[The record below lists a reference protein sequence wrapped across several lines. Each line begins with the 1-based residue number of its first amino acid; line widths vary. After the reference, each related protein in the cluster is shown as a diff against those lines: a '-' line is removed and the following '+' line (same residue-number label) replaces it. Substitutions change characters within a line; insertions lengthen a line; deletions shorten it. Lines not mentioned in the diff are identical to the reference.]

1 MSAPS
6 ESSPF
11 PNRSIILDDICPP
24 GVVAVELTGSARAS
38 ELYPQERNE
47 TTTFGEKRLSEFS
60 AGRLCAKLA
69 LAELGI
75 VNFPL
80 QMNNDR
86 RPRWPDGIVG
96 SISHTRDYC
105 AALVARA
112 TDISAIGFDVECTD
126 RIGEELWDALFTS
139 RERDRLRALLP
150 TQRPIDATIIFSAKE
165 AFYKCHFAQSPSWLD
180 FTDVE
185 IEILPGAV
193 DGSAGIFSIQPCSA
207 RISRAEYNGR
217 FLVARGFAA
226 TSVVVLP
233 PAT

>member
-1 MSAPS
+1 MSSPF
-6 ESSPF
+6 ESSSF

-24 GVVAVELTGSARAS
+24 CVVAFELTGSARAS
-38 ELYPQERNE
+38 DLYPQEREE
-47 TTTFGEKRLSEFS
+47 TASFGETRRSEFS
-60 AGRLCAKLA
+60 AGRLCAKRA
-69 LAELGI
+69 LAEFGI

-80 QMNNDR
+80 QINNDR

-112 TDISAIGFDVECTD
+112 TDVSAIGFDVERTE

-139 RERDRLRALLP
+139 RERERLCARLP
-150 TQRPIDATIIFSAKE
+150 AQRTIDATIIFSAKE

-193 DGSAGIFSIQPCSA
+193 DESAGAFKIRPCSA
-207 RISRAEYNGR
+207 RVSRAEYNGR
-217 FLVARGFAA
+217 FIIARGIAA
-226 TSVVVLP
+226 TSVVVVP
-233 PAT
+233 P